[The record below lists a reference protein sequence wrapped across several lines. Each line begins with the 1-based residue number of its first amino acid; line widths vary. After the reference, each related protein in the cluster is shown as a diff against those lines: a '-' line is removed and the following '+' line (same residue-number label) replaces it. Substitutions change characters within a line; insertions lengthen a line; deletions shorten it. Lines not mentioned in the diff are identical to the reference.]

1 MDSGILQYVQLE
13 VHLTILSF
21 YQVIQTYQNTLS
33 LSDSSKEFLMW
44 SHQHQV
50 AHSPGILSMKLLSE
64 KIVMLLLLL
73 GGEMINSLTTFSV
86 ESVQLITTE
95 CTFIPCK
102 LLKHSR
108 PEYVHRPITYKKYS
122 QNIKLR
128 PVRLITEYIK
138 RWNNLRQ
145 GDTSINNLFITYEK
159 TIRAAHRDTMALWT
173 KIMMNELGVDTKIF
187 KPHSCRSAS
196 TPTATNAGVTI
207 DNVLK
212 QGNWTNPNT
221 FYKYYFKEI
230 ENSKTF
236 SEGLL
241 LK

>member
-1 MDSGILQYVQLE
+1 MNQL
-13 VHLTILSF
+13 
-21 YQVIQTYQNTLS
+21 
-33 LSDSSKEFLMW
+33 
-44 SHQHQV
+44 
-50 AHSPGILSMKLLSE
+50 PGNEELSMKLLSE

-73 GGEMINSLTTFSV
+73 GGERINSLMTFSV
-86 ESVQLITTE
+86 ESMQITTNE
-95 CTFIPCK
+95 CPFIPCK

-108 PEYVHRPITYKKYS
+108 PGYVHRPVTYKNYP
-122 QNIKLR
+122 QNIKLC

-138 RWNNLRQ
+138 RRNNLLQ
-145 GDTSINNLFITYEK
+145 GDTSINSLFITYRK
-159 TIRAAHRDTMALWT
+159 PIRATHRDTIARWT
-173 KIMMNELGVDTKIF
+173 KNIMNESGVDTKFF

-196 TPTATNAGVTI
+196 AAKKAGVTI

-212 QGNWTNPNT
+212 QGNWTNAST

>member
-1 MDSGILQYVQLE
+1 MNQL
-13 VHLTILSF
+13 
-21 YQVIQTYQNTLS
+21 
-33 LSDSSKEFLMW
+33 
-44 SHQHQV
+44 
-50 AHSPGILSMKLLSE
+50 PGNEELSMKLLSE

-73 GGEMINSLTTFSV
+73 GGERINSLTTFSV
-86 ESVQLITTE
+86 ESMQLTTNE

-108 PEYVHRPITYKKYS
+108 PGYVHRPVTYKNYP
-122 QNIKLR
+122 QNIKLC

-138 RWNNLRQ
+138 RRNNLLQ
-145 GDTSINNLFITYEK
+145 GDTSLNSLFITYRK
-159 TIRAAHRDTMALWT
+159 PIRAAHRDTMARWP
-173 KIMMNELGVDTKIF
+173 KNIMNESGVDTKVF
-187 KPHSCRSAS
+187 KPHSCLSAS
-196 TPTATNAGVTI
+196 TSAATNAGVTI

-212 QGNWTNPNT
+212 QGNWTNGST